1 MAYPIGLRARILPL
15 LGAVLWAATAIPA
28 LAYEHH
34 ESRVDFVEYADD
46 VIERNLGQHRP
57 FFLLFSAEWCHW
69 CHEFAE
75 RTLVRKEVHTFLN
88 QNFVNVFIDAD
99 IHNAAYVK
107 YRASGLPFAAFL
119 RPDGKVHFKY
129 SGTLYGDQF
138 IDVLRDIR
146 TTIEQG
152 ISIPGQDIVF
162 EPYDPPETLDVSNL
176 IALSRDFRDGIVE
189 NFDPVE
195 HGVGRGEKAI
205 LPRTFLYLLEHA
217 GDEER
222 RGVIDGVGKALD
234 RAIGAIYDPVDGGF
248 FRYAETRD
256 WQVPH
261 YEKMAD
267 LNAGAVLVLS
277 RLERLSPDP
286 VMAQARKR
294 TIEYLQSTLYEPARG
309 AFLSFQEADTRYFLL
324 DADRRATR
332 PAPAVAGKIFTD
344 RLAATLDHLIGV
356 LPWSNDPALERQ
368 VTKSLEFLASMVEG
382 RQRLQRFYRLDS
394 AEWETDSL
402 PREYALVALVF
413 QKASRHFSEPRYAR
427 IGQAVVESAIDRFHD
442 AERGIFVDPSFDDDD
457 SIEYLMEMNA
467 MLGLAMMR
475 LEEGGYRQRR
485 GVVESLM
492 TYFSG
497 VGTLLDERLWES
509 SDWEVMEAYV
519 PYLEAID
526 AYLALRTDGG

>member
-1 MAYPIGLRARILPL
+1 M
-15 LGAVLWAATAIPA
+15 
-28 LAYEHH
+28 
-34 ESRVDFVEYADD
+34 
-46 VIERNLGQHRP
+46 
-57 FFLLFSAEWCHW
+57 
-69 CHEFAE
+69 
-75 RTLVRKEVHTFLN
+75 
-88 QNFVNVFIDAD
+88 
-99 IHNAAYVK
+99 
-107 YRASGLPFAAFL
+107 
-119 RPDGKVHFKY
+119 
-129 SGTLYGDQF
+129 
-138 IDVLRDIR
+138 
-146 TTIEQG
+146 
-152 ISIPGQDIVF
+152 
-162 EPYDPPETLDVSNL
+162 
-176 IALSRDFRDGIVE
+176 
-189 NFDPVE
+189 
-195 HGVGRGEKAI
+195 GRGEKAI
-205 LPRTFLYLLEHA
+205 LPRTFAYLLEHA
-217 GDEER
+217 GDQER
-222 RGVIDGVGKALD
+222 QGVVDGVGKTLD

-256 WQVPH
+256 WQIPH

-277 RLERLSPDP
+277 RLDRLSPDP
-286 VMAQARKR
+286 VRAQARKR
-294 TIEYLQSTLYEPARG
+294 TIEYLQSTLYEPGG

-324 DADRRATR
+324 DVDRRATR

-368 VTKSLEFLASMVEG
+368 VTRSLEFLASMVEG
-382 RQRLQRFYRLDS
+382 RERLQRFYRLDS
-394 AEWETDSL
+394 AEWETDSIL
-402 PREYALVALVF
+402 RDYALVALVF

-427 IGQAVVESAIDRFHD
+427 IGHAVVKSAIDRFHD
-442 AERGIFVDPSFDDDD
+442 AERGIFVDPSFADDD

-475 LEEGGYRQRR
+475 LEEDGYRQRR

-526 AYLALRTDGG
+526 AFVALRANGG